1 MTSFIK
7 ILIYILIFGKFTFS
21 FCQNTVI
28 INDIGGA
35 LAITKAPV
43 TIEIKLNKNQ
53 AIAAQEGRLA
63 LLNVSDGN
71 KLIPLQLESIR
82 KEIFRFV
89 MMMPEGG
96 SGLREFKLAENETPF
111 NSTMSANSD
120 RKTGQVIIEEAGKNV
135 LQYNYHTVYEKDV
148 IRNGNNTNKI
158 IEYSNKMSGIYFEE
172 YLKCHPEFP
181 KDTIVSSVV
190 YAIPRSDYIHP
201 LYGLKGEIL
210 TDDWPDAGHPHH
222 RGIFWSWP
230 EVNYGT
236 KRGDIYA
243 LQTVFARPTGRLKF
257 ISGSVYA
264 EIDAENL
271 WIWEDEEPIVRENA
285 IIRVYRSTS
294 NNRVID
300 LTIKLLAL
308 KDSVTIAT
316 RFTNSY
322 GGLNVRMQSSES
334 QDISYFTDKDN
345 SNPIK
350 AWSDLNGIFEGNK
363 STSGLMVLQHKDNP
377 EYPGDWV
384 QYPNLAWV
392 QPTFPTSGTRYPIST
407 KNPLILRYRLII
419 HAGGQPEPGIS
430 EKHWDAFNN
439 PSERVTYFDKNGN

>member
-1 MTSFIK
+1 
-7 ILIYILIFGKFTFS
+7 
-21 FCQNTVI
+21 
-28 INDIGGA
+28 
-35 LAITKAPV
+35 
-43 TIEIKLNKNQ
+43 
-53 AIAAQEGRLA
+53 
-63 LLNVSDGN
+63 
-71 KLIPLQLESIR
+71 
-82 KEIFRFV
+82 
-89 MMMPEGG
+89 
-96 SGLREFKLAENETPF
+96 
-111 NSTMSANSD
+111 
-120 RKTGQVIIEEAGKNV
+120 
-135 LQYNYHTVYEKDV
+135 
-148 IRNGNNTNKI
+148 
-158 IEYSNKMSGIYFEE
+158 MSGIYFEE

-243 LQTVFARPTGRLKF
+243 LQTVFARPTGKLKF

-271 WIWEDEEPIVRENA
+271 WMWEDEEPIVRENA

-345 SNPIK
+345 SKPIR
-350 AWSDLNGIFEGNK
+350 AWSDLNGIFAGNN
-363 STSGLMVLQHKDNP
+363 SASGLMVLQHKDTP

-407 KNPLILRYRLII
+407 EIPLVLRYRLII
-419 HAGGQPEPGIS
+419 HTGGKPEPDVS
-430 EKHWDAFNN
+430 EKNWDAYNT
-439 PSERVTYFDKNGN
+439 PSTRATDSDKNEN